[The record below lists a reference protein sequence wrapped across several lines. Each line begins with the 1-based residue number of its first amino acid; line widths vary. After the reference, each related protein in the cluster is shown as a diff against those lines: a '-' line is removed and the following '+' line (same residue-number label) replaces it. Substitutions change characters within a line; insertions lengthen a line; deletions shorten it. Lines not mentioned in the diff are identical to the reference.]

1 MSKKRFIDISTLPK
15 TWRKLDSNLKLTWYW
30 LWNNCDPSGVWE
42 IDEDFFEFEN
52 GFEIDTSSLT
62 KALPNEIEASNGK
75 VLLKNYIVIN
85 YCDFSK
91 LKENYNPHKPL
102 FRSIKK
108 NNLKLQPS
116 LNQACFKLVEEEEDV
131 EEDVDVDVDEIKS
144 EKIKKRITGNL
155 TEKSFSNEVE
165 KCYKNCLIH
174 FPVNLHPKDDVIF
187 KWKETIDKLNR
198 IDRIPFKLIE
208 EIVNKTRADRFW
220 ATNFL
225 SIPKLRKNN
234 PDGIPY
240 VVVFNEKF
248 IKNAKKIK
256 SINNSEPTGTIYSE
270 DFYRKHTSGFGSNG
284 G

>member
-75 VLLKNYIVIN
+75 VLLKNYIVVN

-91 LKENYNPHKPL
+91 LNENYNPHKPL

-116 LNQACFKLVEEEEDV
+116 LNQACFKLVDVDEEEE
-131 EEDVDVDVDEIKS
+131 EKEGMGNQKIEIEDNFKQKIYDFFSLTS
-144 EKIKKRITGNL
+144 E
-155 TEKSFSNEVE
+155 
-165 KCYKNCLIH
+165 
-174 FPVNLHPKDDVIF
+174 DQ
-187 KWKETIDKLNR
+187 
-198 IDRIPFKLIE
+198 
-208 EIVNKTRADRFW
+208 
-220 ATNFL
+220 
-225 SIPKLRKNN
+225 
-234 PDGIPY
+234 
-240 VVVFNEKF
+240 
-248 IKNAKKIK
+248 KIK
-256 SINNSEPTGTIYSE
+256 SQSFFRTLNKRGCLEEFKKQTEAYIEYKTKSDEKIHGWSGYQANWDMSDWSDKLKKLNLKTEPENQVVKTLNKESLKNKIASY
-270 DFYRKHTSGFGSNG
+270 D
-284 G
+284 